1 MERIRRYHQIRGGAR
16 SPNDEISP
24 PGRVW
29 DRELTENRWIHL
41 LRLGS
46 PKHRRENSIARTAR
60 LERNRYPLVESHSIR
75 NLRLCPFG
83 SLAKN
88 PLANIGWAVNQYDAP
103 VLGLSQESNN
113 LNVHKSD
120 FTWVHEIGERA
131 HRPFEPGCRRYWP
144 IAFDLS
150 CRVVVCPSDSF
161 FSTHHRLLDSKI
173 HVPAVFG
180 YGWRVHLQAIE
191 EKRVTSIHSGAFS
204 ANDEDSTNCLRRTW
218 YRRLMPACGRNA
230 RRVGN
235 FCESKRQHVMRSMRA
250 DVKYGRTVIRNQ
262 T

>member
-1 MERIRRYHQIRGGAR
+1 MEKIRRYHQIRGGAR

-103 VLGLSQESNN
+103 VLALTQESNN

-120 FTWVHEIGERA
+120 LIQVHEYANAVIVHLSLYVADIGRLNSTT
-131 HRPFEPGCRRYWP
+131 EPQGC
-144 IAFDLS
+144 S
-150 CRVVVCPSDSF
+150 VSV
-161 FSTHHRLLDSKI
+161 RLLFNPQHWQLPLYQLVIGCWIRKSAFLRYPGVHDEC
-173 HVPAVFG
+173 
-180 YGWRVHLQAIE
+180 HLQAIE
-191 EKRVTSIHSGAFS
+191 EKLGILILDDAFS
-204 ANDEDSTNCLRRTW
+204 TNGENSINCLARPTRELAADSCTW
-218 YRRLMPACGRNA
+218 P
-230 RRVGN
+230 
-235 FCESKRQHVMRSMRA
+235 KRSENR
-250 DVKYGRTVIRNQ
+250 
-262 T
+262 